1 MEYFNSLNGLYHYLI
16 CPQDDCFIPDTL
28 EKLDYHEY
36 LYRLLKEK
44 GYRRIIFFEYKESTH
59 QYKILTFDKFSAA
72 SFEKRNLFENIDID
86 DEEALEAAYRSMET
100 PNNFGGKRM
109 KVSEPETKVPEEKY
123 GRRMSANNVDGALLV
138 KTINERI
145 IPAIKSNKI
154 KTAIVMPVTVLIT
167 IVRDGGSVDENI
179 LQTFNKV
186 FANQNFNHIVLFTM
200 QERGDICQLSRF
212 ANMLKG
218 FNSVTTSNPEEYI
231 KNVIKVLKASNNL
244 VEVSQIGLDE
254 IINLLLRK
262 KFIDMDERFSNIK
275 VGQIEKLAQTI
286 YDQCYEGGKRIF
298 QNLPSVKDPKVAR
311 QFNFMKFLEGS
322 LSNTKFVD
330 ELILHAKKNPN
341 HKIKSNIENHGLE
354 LERFTGIRKGLSEM
368 DIEEA
373 FSNIIGL
380 EAVKQK
386 VREQHSILIALQKRN
401 KMGNVANI
409 TQTLNFVFTGNPG
422 TGKTSIARVIAEM
435 FRDMGLLKKG
445 QLIEVSRK
453 DLVAGYVGQTAL
465 KVEEIFN
472 RALGGVLFIDEVYAL
487 SKGGDNDFGKEA
499 IDTLLKL
506 IEDHAGELVV
516 ILAGYEKEMLDFMD
530 ANSGLESRFPKEL
543 RVHFSDYSADEL
555 YKIGK
560 SMLKK
565 QGFEF
570 EEGASEIFETS
581 IRKLKSTATQES
593 GNGRMV
599 RNYVDE
605 IVRRQSVRIASND
618 VPDSEINYI
627 IKEDIEDKAR
637 LNKNFSLEKEFDKII
652 GLQSVKEK
660 IEEQYGVLVAEEKR
674 RKAGIDIE
682 FKQYLNF
689 VFTGNPGTGKT
700 TIARVV
706 ARMFKEM
713 GLLSKG
719 QLIEV
724 SRKDLVA
731 EYVGQSAPK
740 ADKVFRSALGGVL
753 FIDEAYSLTQGTEND
768 FGEEVIDTL
777 IKFIEDNSGDLV
789 VILAGYE
796 DRMMDFMGT
805 NDGLES
811 RFPESLRIHFP
822 DYSEE
827 ELLQISKVMIENN
840 GFVLA
845 DEAMDSFKNVISR
858 LKQTASADSGNG
870 RMVRNYIEEL
880 IRKQSLRIA
889 KEDVEASRVNVIEKA
904 DIEGKSRFN
913 KDYDLDLEFSTI
925 IGLDSV
931 KEKVK
936 EQYSILVTE
945 EKRREAGVKTDVKQS
960 LNFIFSGN
968 PGTGKTKMARVVAKM
983 LKDMG
988 WLKRGQLIET
998 NRQGL
1003 VAQTVGGT
1011 APKVERV
1018 FKSALGGVLFID
1030 EVYTL
1035 SRDGSSSV
1043 GQEAIDTLL
1052 KLIEDH
1058 AGELVV
1064 ILAGYEKEM
1073 IDFLES
1079 NSGLE
1084 SRFPKNLRINFPD
1097 YSAKELSAICR
1108 GMIKDRG
1115 LRLAD
1120 DAEHILDNEIEKLKR
1135 TASADSGN
1143 GRMVRNFVEE
1153 IIRKQS
1159 LRIAESDVKPE
1170 ELDLIITEDLG
1181 SSPKANHSFDL
1192 EKELAGV
1199 IGLSKVKEYIK
1210 SLEDKLHVEEE
1221 KRKLNLP
1228 VDDTQTLHMIFKGNP
1243 GTGKTMMARI
1253 IANAL
1258 YKVGVIKTNKLVE
1271 TDRAGLV
1278 GEHVGETAQKTT
1290 KVVKSAFD
1298 GVLFIDE
1305 AYSLSRSGGN
1315 DFGQEAIDTLVKLMD
1330 DNRSRLVVV
1339 LAGYENDMDEFIK
1352 SNEGLKSRFRN
1363 IISFPDYTPQELL
1376 QIAKN
1381 TYDEKG
1387 YTISEETEKIL
1398 LTIFESAVKIPGF
1411 GNGRFVRNL
1420 YEKSLENQATRL
1432 REMSNLERE
1441 DYLTIL
1447 PEDISKD
1454 VPLNKKEEKHY
1465 SKVSREKFEGLNVLF
1480 DVNEA
1485 IRNKGSLAKATDNAI
1500 LFVKTDKGAGTA
1512 FLISPEGYA
1521 LTCNHVIE
1529 GANEINARL
1538 RIPGRFGGDDS
1549 FHKCEVINT
1558 RKDLDIALIKLEG
1571 NNFPYLPIASEDR
1584 EIEKGEDFILS
1595 GYPFGE
1601 RTAKDITLFSGSVA
1615 SSERQQ
1621 DEKGITRYNI
1631 NCEAKSGNSG
1641 APIISFKDGCV
1652 IGLLLGSITEKSGQ
1666 LVEEI
1671 NYMRPIKY
1679 FWEEFLN

>member
-59 QYKILTFDKFSAA
+59 QYKILTFDKFSSA
-72 SFEKRNLFENIDID
+72 SFDKRSLFENIDID
-86 DEEALEAAYRSMET
+86 NEEALEAAYRAMET
-100 PNNFGGKRM
+100 PNNFGGKRI
-109 KVSEPETKVPEEKY
+109 KVNEPETKVPEEKY
-123 GRRMSANNVDGALLV
+123 GRRMSENNVDGALLV
-138 KTINERI
+138 KTINDRI

-154 KTAIVMPVTVLIT
+154 KTAIVMPVSVLTT
-167 IVRDGGSVDENI
+167 IVRDGGGVDENI

-212 ANMLKG
+212 SSMLKG
-218 FNSVTTSNPEEYI
+218 FNSVTTNNPED
-231 KNVIKVLKASNNL
+231 VIKVLKASNNL

-254 IINLLLRK
+254 IINLLMRK
-262 KFIDMDERFSNIK
+262 KFIDMDDRFSNIK

-286 YDQCYEGGKRIF
+286 YDQCYEGGKRIY
-298 QNLPSVKDPKVAR
+298 QYLPSVKDPKVAR

-330 ELILHAKKNPN
+330 ELILHAKKIPN
-341 HKIKSNIENHGLE
+341 NKIKKDIKNHGLE
-354 LERFTGIRKGLSEM
+354 LERFTGIRKSLSEM

-386 VREQHSILIALQKRN
+386 VREQHSILIASQKRN
-401 KMGNVANI
+401 KIGNVANI

-445 QLIEVSRK
+445 QLIEVARK
-453 DLVAGYVGQTAL
+453 DLVAGYVGQTAT
-465 KVEEIFN
+465 KVEEVFN
-472 RALGGVLFIDEVYAL
+472 RALGGVLFIDEVYSLA
-487 SKGGDNDFGKEA
+487 KGGENDFGKEA

-555 YKIGK
+555 FKIGK

-570 EEGASEIFETS
+570 AEGASETFETT
-581 IRKLKSTATQES
+581 IRKLKSTATPES

-605 IVRRQSVRIASND
+605 IVRRQSVRIASSD

-652 GLQSVKEK
+652 GLQSVKDK

-674 RKAGIDIE
+674 RRAGMDIE
-682 FKQYLNF
+682 FKQSLNF

-706 ARMFKEM
+706 ARMLKDM

-719 QLIEV
+719 QLVEV

-731 EYVGQSAPK
+731 SYEGQTDSK
-740 ADKVFRSALGGVL
+740 VEKVFKSALGGVL
-753 FIDEAYSLTQGTEND
+753 FIDEVYALARGGENG
-768 FGEEVIDTL
+768 FGQQAVDAL
-777 IKFIEDNSGDLV
+777 VKLIEDHTGELV

-796 DRMMDFMGT
+796 EEMMDFMES
-805 NDGLES
+805 NSGLES
-811 RFPESLRIHFP
+811 RFPENLRIHFP
-822 DYSEE
+822 DYDEE
-827 ELLQISKVMIENN
+827 ELAQIGNVMIEDN
-840 GFVLA
+840 GFVLDPNA
-845 DEAMDSFKNVISR
+845 LNAFSNVIAR

-870 RMVRNYIEEL
+870 RMVRNYVEEL

-889 KEDVEASRVNVIEKA
+889 KEDVEPSKVNVIEKV
-904 DIEGKSRFN
+904 DIEGYSQFN
-913 KDYDLDLEFSTI
+913 KDFDLDLEFSTI

-945 EKRREAGVKTDVKQS
+945 EKRREAGIKTDVKQS

-968 PGTGKTKMARVVAKM
+968 PGTGKTKMARIVAKM

-988 WLKRGQLIET
+988 LLKRGHLVET
-998 NRQGL
+998 DRQGL
-1003 VAQTVGGT
+1003 VAQHVGGT
-1011 APKVERV
+1011 AQKVEKV

-1035 SRDGSSSV
+1035 SRDGESGF

-1084 SRFPKNLRINFPD
+1084 SRFPMNLRINFPD
-1097 YSAKELSAICR
+1097 YTAKELSAICR

-1120 DAEHILDNEIEKLKR
+1120 SAEQLLDKEIEKLKR
-1135 TASADSGN
+1135 VSSADSGN
-1143 GRMVRNFVEE
+1143 GRMVRNYVEE
-1153 IIRKQS
+1153 IIRRQAV
-1159 LRIAESDVKPE
+1159 RIAESEIAVESKD
-1170 ELDLIITEDLG
+1170 LDLITAEDLD
-1181 SSPKANHSFDL
+1181 SSKKVNLSFDL
-1192 EKELAGV
+1192 EKELAGI
-1199 IGLSKVKEYIK
+1199 IGLSNVKEYIK
-1210 SLEDKLHVEEE
+1210 NLENKLLIQEDM
-1221 KRKLNLP
+1221 RKLNLP
-1228 VDDTQTLHMIFKGNP
+1228 VDETQTLHMIFKGNP

-1253 IANAL
+1253 IANVL
-1258 YKVGVIKTNKLVE
+1258 YKVGVIKTNKIVE

-1278 GEHVGETAQKTT
+1278 GQHVGETAIKTT

-1305 AYSLSRSGGN
+1305 AYTLSRGGGN
-1315 DFGQEAIDTLVKLMD
+1315 DFGQEAIDTIVKLMD
-1330 DNRSRLVVV
+1330 DNRSRLVVI
-1339 LAGYENDMDEFIK
+1339 LAGYEKDMNAFIK
-1352 SNEGLKSRFRN
+1352 TNDGLQSRFLN
-1363 IISFPDYTPQELL
+1363 IINFPDYTPQELL

-1387 YTISEETEKIL
+1387 YIVGEETENTL
-1398 LTIFESAVKIPGF
+1398 LTVFESAVKIPNF

-1432 REMSNLERE
+1432 RKMSNLERE
-1441 DYLTIL
+1441 DYMTIL

-1454 VPLNKKEEKHY
+1454 VPLNKNEEKAY

-1480 DVNEA
+1480 DVNDA
-1485 IRNKGSLAKATDNAI
+1485 IKNKGSLAKATDNAI

-1521 LTCNHVIE
+1521 LTCNHVID

-1584 EIEKGEDFILS
+1584 MIEKGEDFILS

-1621 DEKGITRYNI
+1621 DENGITRYNI

-1671 NYMRPIKY
+1671 NYMRPMKY